1 MLKILNLTKKYV
13 SKEGTTFA
21 LDNVNLEFNK
31 NEFVFVVGKSGSGK
45 STLLNILGSLDKA
58 TSGEVLLNEDSLSS
72 FDQNKTNI
80 YRQNIAFIFQD
91 FALIDNLNVKDNI
104 KLARSDVSDEDIK
117 NALER
122 VELPN
127 FENRKIGTLSAGQ
140 KQRVAIARGI
150 VKNPR
155 IILCDEPTGN
165 LDFLTSQS
173 IIKCLKSLTKDS
185 LVLFV
190 SHNLDDAYTYA
201 NRIIELDNGHV
212 ARDIEVNEGLEDKP
226 YIIEDNSLYLTTIK
240 SLDEEEISKINGD
253 IKSGSINKIYPKQNL
268 FKEHQNKENSEV
280 LINKEYKKIK
290 FKDLFSFSNKVLRK
304 QFLKTTLFALIS
316 ALVLTVFSI
325 AFSFITFNQQQYTKR
340 SLDKLDEASLVYK
353 QETKDTSN
361 IDEYNRIMPLS
372 PNFYNEIQGEKYVDY
387 FPVVN
392 ADIPKTA
399 TAVSVNPNSNSY
411 PLEKTCI
418 AKERKLSFNN
428 SSGTVVITEEAFSK
442 YLNAG
447 RPFEIIETAEEYK
460 PYGVYITDVAM
471 KWLKRD
477 HITYLGEKK
486 SASYPNKDYVYGA
499 YINGVV
505 KTDLEDRFPEFKDYL
520 YADVLTADEYKN
532 FIHHENFDKFLRTFA
547 RYATYFY
554 SFNKNFL
561 EDYKNVRKDFRWFT
575 NYEVILEAT
584 KKYSE
589 NLNDI
594 SDSSVIKRGTFY
606 LSKENDVPKG
616 YCNVSLG
623 LLNTYMSEEEEH
635 TKEEWN
641 AILDQYG
648 RKMYIH
654 NAVYDVDGY
663 THPVFEFEI
672 QNITSSESV
681 YFDFNNEDANEMNRT
696 SFYEFGFVSFESE
709 FFAKNEMLFDSLHI
723 KINNSY
729 ALLGSSMAK
738 SINAY
743 KDLFKVVFYIM
754 LFAALFLVFVAAYDA
769 IKKQTYSIGVMKSLG
784 VRESSIFG
792 CFAVHQVEFI
802 AICSVLV
809 LLFEA
814 IFMKLAN
821 SLLVFAYQRMY
832 ASVGTPVVPIIEFTG
847 VVYLV
852 SMGIVIS
859 ITLLSLV
866 LSFILIKK
874 MHIVDILKN
883 KY

>member
-21 LDNVNLEFNK
+21 LDSVNLEFNK

-58 TSGEVLLNEDSLSS
+58 TSGEVYLNDASLNS
-72 FDQNKTNI
+72 FDQNKINS

-117 NALER
+117 SALEK
-122 VELPN
+122 VELPG
-127 FENRKIGTLSAGQ
+127 FEKRKIGTLSAGQ

-201 NRIIELDNGHV
+201 NRIIELDNGRV
-212 ARDIEVNEGLEDKP
+212 ARDIEVNKGLEDKP
-226 YIIEDNSLYLTTIK
+226 YIVEDKSLYLTTIK
-240 SLDEEEISKINGD
+240 SLNEEEINKINED

-268 FKEHQNKENSEV
+268 FKEHERKEDVSIDIGES
-280 LINKEYKKIK
+280 YKKIK

-304 QFLKTTLFALIS
+304 QFLKTSLFALIG

-325 AFSFITFNQQQYTKR
+325 SFSFITFNQQQYTQR

-353 QETKDTSN
+353 QETKDTTN

-372 PNFYNEIQGEKYVDY
+372 PNFYNEIQGEKFVDY

-399 TAVSVNPNSNSY
+399 TSISVTPTSNTF

-428 SSGTVVITEEAFSK
+428 SSGTVIITEEAFSK
-442 YLNAG
+442 HLNAG

-477 HITYLGEKK
+477 HVTYLGEKK

-520 YADVLTADEYKN
+520 YADVLTAEDYKALIN
-532 FIHHENFDKFLRTFA
+532 HDNFDKFLRTFA

-561 EDYKNVRKDFRWFT
+561 EDYKNVRRDFRWIT
-575 NYEVILEAT
+575 NYQVVFEAN
-584 KKYSE
+584 KKNASE
-589 NLNDI
+589 LAP
-594 SDSSVIKRGTFY
+594 DSGSGVIKRGSNA
-606 LSKENDVPKG
+606 LSIENTIVKG
-616 YCNVSLG
+616 HCNVSLG
-623 LLNTYMSEEEEH
+623 ALNTFMNEETEH
-635 TKEEWN
+635 TKEEWYD
-641 AILDQYG
+641 ILDQYG
-648 RKMYIH
+648 RKMYLH
-654 NAVYDVDGY
+654 NAVYDIDGY
-663 THPVFEFEI
+663 THPVFEFEVDK
-672 QNITSSESV
+672 ITDSESV
-681 YFDFNNEDANEMNRT
+681 YFSLNNEDANEINKT

-709 FFAKNEMLFDSLHI
+709 FYAKNEKLFDSLHI

-754 LFAALFLVFVAAYDA
+754 LVAALAIVFVAAYDA

-821 SLLVFAYQRMY
+821 NLLVFAFRRMY
-832 ASVGTPVVPIIEFTG
+832 ASAGTPIIPIVEFTG

-866 LSFILIKK
+866 LSFVLIKK

>member
-58 TSGEVLLNEDSLSS
+58 TSGEVYLNDASLNS
-72 FDQNKTNI
+72 FDQNKINS

-117 NALER
+117 NSLEK
-122 VELPN
+122 VELPG
-127 FENRKIGTLSAGQ
+127 FEKRKIGTLSAGQ

-201 NRIIELDNGHV
+201 NRIIELDNGRV
-212 ARDIEVNEGLEDKP
+212 VRDIEVNEGLEDKP
-226 YIIEDNSLYLTTIK
+226 YIVEDNSLYLTTIK
-240 SLDEEEISKINGD
+240 SLNEEEINKINED

-268 FKEHQNKENSEV
+268 FKEHENKEDASIDIGES
-280 LINKEYKKIK
+280 YKKIK

-304 QFLKTTLFALIS
+304 QFLKTSLFALIG

-325 AFSFITFNQQQYTKR
+325 SFSFITFNQQQYTQR

-353 QETKDTSN
+353 QETKDTTN

-372 PNFYNEIQGEKYVDY
+372 PRFYKEIQGEKYVDY

-399 TAVSVNPNSNSY
+399 ASISIAPLSNTF
-411 PLEKTCI
+411 PLEKSCI

-428 SSGTVVITEEAFSK
+428 NSGTVIMTEEAFSK

-486 SASYPNKDYVYGA
+486 SASYPNKDYAYGA

-520 YADVLTADEYKN
+520 YADVLTAEDYKALIN
-532 FIHHENFDKFLRTFA
+532 HDSFDKFLRTFA

-561 EDYKNVRKDFRWFT
+561 EDYKNVRRDFRWFT
-575 NYEVILEAT
+575 NYQVIFEALS
-584 KKYSE
+584 KYDSQG
-589 NLNDI
+589 
-594 SDSSVIKRGTFY
+594 SDSNTSVIKRGT
-606 LSKENDVPKG
+606 LSASPVNSVPRG
-616 YCNVSLG
+616 YVNISLG
-623 LLNTYMSEEEEH
+623 VLNTYMYEEEEH

-641 AILDQYG
+641 EILNTYG
-648 RKMYIH
+648 RKIYLH
-654 NAVYDVDGY
+654 NAVYDLDEY

-672 QNITSSESV
+672 NNITDSESSV
-681 YFDFNNEDANEMNRT
+681 FSYNNEDINEINKT
-696 SFYEFGFVSFESE
+696 CFYEFGFVSFESE
-709 FFAKNEMLFDSLHI
+709 FFAKNEKLFDSLHI

-738 SINAY
+738 SIGAY
-743 KDLFKVVFYIM
+743 KDLFNVVFYIM
-754 LFAALFLVFVAAYDA
+754 LVAALAIVFVAAYDA

-821 SLLVFAYQRMY
+821 NLLVFAFRRMY
-832 ASVGTPVVPIIEFTG
+832 ASAGTPIIPIVEFTG

>member
-1 MLKILNLTKKYV
+1 MLKVVNLTKKYV

-104 KLARSDVSDEDIK
+104 KLARSDVTDEDIK
-117 NALER
+117 SALER

-150 VKNPR
+150 VKNPK

-201 NRIIELDNGHV
+201 NRIIELDNGRV

-240 SLDEEEISKINGD
+240 SLDEEEINKINED

-280 LINKEYKKIK
+280 LIDKEYKKIK

-304 QFLKTTLFALIS
+304 QFLKTSLFALIS

-325 AFSFITFNQQQYTKR
+325 SFSFITFNQQQYTQR

-372 PNFYNEIQGEKYVDY
+372 PNFYEQVEGEKFVDY

-392 ADIPKTA
+392 ADIPKIA
-399 TAVSVNPNSNSY
+399 PSISVTPNHNAY

-428 SSGTVVITEEAFSK
+428 SSGTVIITEEAFSK

-477 HITYLGEKK
+477 HIAYLGEKK

-505 KTDLEDRFPEFKDYL
+505 KTDLEERFPEFKDYL
-520 YADVLTADEYKN
+520 YADVLTADEYKA
-532 FIHHENFDKFLRTFA
+532 FIHHDNFDKFLRTFA

-561 EDYKNVRKDFRWFT
+561 EDYKNVRRDFRWFT
-575 NYEVILEAT
+575 NYQVVFEAI
-584 KKYSE
+584 KKYSG
-589 NLNDI
+589 I
-594 SDSSVIKRGTFY
+594 SDDSDAGIIKRGTWY
-606 LSKENDVPKG
+606 
-616 YCNVSLG
+616 VSLENSIPRG
-623 LLNTYMSEEEEH
+623 QCNITTAILDTYMNEEGEH
-635 TKEEWN
+635 TVEEWN

-648 RKMYIH
+648 RKMYLH

-663 THPVFEFEI
+663 THPVFEFEVNKI
-672 QNITSSESV
+672 IESENS
-681 YFDFNNEDANEMNRT
+681 YFTYNNEDVNEMNRT

-709 FFAKNEMLFDSLHI
+709 FFAKNEKLFDALHI

-738 SINAY
+738 SIGTY

-754 LFAALFLVFVAAYDA
+754 LSAALAIVFVAAYDA

-802 AICSVLV
+802 AMSSVLI

-821 SLLVFAYQRMY
+821 NLLVFAFRRMY
-832 ASVGTPVVPIIEFTG
+832 ASAGTPIIPIVEFTG

>member
-58 TSGEVLLNEDSLSS
+58 TSGEVYLNDVSLNS
-72 FDQNKTNI
+72 FDQNKINS

-117 NALER
+117 SALER
-122 VELPN
+122 VELPG
-127 FENRKIGTLSAGQ
+127 FEKRKIGTLSAGQ

-201 NRIIELDNGHV
+201 NRIIELDNGRV

-226 YIIEDNSLYLTTIK
+226 YIVEDNSLYLTTIK
-240 SLDEEEISKINGD
+240 SLNEEEINKINED

-268 FKEHQNKENSEV
+268 FKEHERKEDASIDIGES
-280 LINKEYKKIK
+280 YKKIK

-304 QFLKTTLFALIS
+304 QFLKTSLFALIG

-325 AFSFITFNQQQYTKR
+325 SFSFITFNQQQYTQR

-353 QETKDTSN
+353 QETKDTTN

-372 PNFYNEIQGEKYVDY
+372 PNFYNEIQGEKFVDY

-399 TAVSVNPNSNSY
+399 TSISVTPTSNTF

-428 SSGTVVITEEAFSK
+428 SSGTVIITEEAFSK

-520 YADVLTADEYKN
+520 YADVLTAEDYKALIN
-532 FIHHENFDKFLRTFA
+532 HDNYDKFLRTFA
-547 RYATYFY
+547 RYVTYFY

-561 EDYKNVRKDFRWFT
+561 EDYRNVRKDFRWIT
-575 NYEVILEAT
+575 NYQVIFEAN
-584 KKYSE
+584 KKNASE
-589 NLNDI
+589 LAP
-594 SDSSVIKRGTFY
+594 DSGSGVIKRGSNA
-606 LSKENDVPKG
+606 LSIENTIVKG
-616 YCNVSLG
+616 HCNVSLG
-623 LLNTYMSEEEEH
+623 ALNTFMNEETEH
-635 TKEEWN
+635 TKDEWYD
-641 AILDQYG
+641 ILDQYG
-648 RKMYIH
+648 RKMYLH
-654 NAVYDVDGY
+654 NAVYDIDGY
-663 THPVFEFEI
+663 THPVFEFEVDK
-672 QNITSSESV
+672 ITDSEST
-681 YFDFNNEDANEMNRT
+681 YFALNNEDANEINKT

-709 FFAKNEMLFDSLHI
+709 FFAKNEKLFGSLHI

-738 SINAY
+738 SIGAY

-754 LFAALFLVFVAAYDA
+754 LSAALAIVFVAAYDA

-821 SLLVFAYQRMY
+821 NLLVFAFRRMY
-832 ASVGTPVVPIIEFTG
+832 ASAGTPIIPIVEFTG

>member
-58 TSGEVLLNEDSLSS
+58 TSGEVYLNDASLNS
-72 FDQNKTNI
+72 FDQNKINS

-117 NALER
+117 SALEK
-122 VELPN
+122 VELPG
-127 FENRKIGTLSAGQ
+127 FEKRKIGTLSAGQ

-201 NRIIELDNGHV
+201 NRIIELDNGRV
-212 ARDIEVNEGLEDKP
+212 ARDIEVNGGLEDKP

-240 SLDEEEISKINGD
+240 SLNEEEINKINED

-268 FKEHQNKENSEV
+268 FKEHENKEDASIDIGES
-280 LINKEYKKIK
+280 YKKIN

-304 QFLKTTLFALIS
+304 QFLKTSLFALIG

-325 AFSFITFNQQQYTKR
+325 AFSFITFNQQQYTQR

-353 QETKDTSN
+353 QETKDTTN

-372 PNFYNEIQGEKYVDY
+372 PNFYNEIQGEKFVDY

-399 TAVSVNPNSNSY
+399 TSISVTPTANTF

-428 SSGTVVITEEAFSK
+428 SSGTVIITEEAFSK

-520 YADVLTADEYKN
+520 YADVLTAEDYKALIN
-532 FIHHENFDKFLRTFA
+532 HDNFDKFLRTFA

-561 EDYKNVRKDFRWFT
+561 EDYRNVRKDFRWIT
-575 NYEVILEAT
+575 NYQVVFEAN
-584 KKYSE
+584 KKNASE
-589 NLNDI
+589 LAP
-594 SDSSVIKRGTFY
+594 DSGSGVIKRGSNA
-606 LSKENDVPKG
+606 LSIENTIVKG
-616 YCNVSLG
+616 HCNVSLG
-623 LLNTYMSEEEEH
+623 ALNTFMNEETEH
-635 TKEEWN
+635 TKEEWYD
-641 AILDQYG
+641 ILDQYG
-648 RKMYIH
+648 RKMYLH
-654 NAVYDVDGY
+654 NAVYDIDGY
-663 THPVFEFEI
+663 THPVFEFEVDK
-672 QNITSSESV
+672 ITDSEST
-681 YFDFNNEDANEMNRT
+681 YFALNNEDANEINKT

-709 FFAKNEMLFDSLHI
+709 FFAKNEKLFDSLHI

-738 SINAY
+738 SIGAY

-754 LFAALFLVFVAAYDA
+754 LAAALSLVFVAAYDA

-821 SLLVFAYQRMY
+821 NLLVFAFRRMY
-832 ASVGTPVVPIIEFTG
+832 VSAGTPIIPIVEFTG